1 MGELLA
7 IGSAV
12 AWAFTTIAM
21 RPIAGQALWRSSVLR
36 MLVCAG
42 LLAAYA
48 WPSGALARIVE
59 APPIAWLWLLASTLC
74 SMVVGD
80 SLYFMAAARIG
91 VARALPIASSFPLLT
106 TVGAVLTLGETP
118 TAALIVG
125 SLLVVLAVALIGGD
139 RVRGSGRIDLVGL
152 VLAGLAACLWA
163 SSGLLLGQGLR
174 LLDPIATNMIRF
186 PVAAI
191 LFTAYVA
198 ALRPAE
204 ILTRRLVW
212 LSLVA
217 AVGTLAS
224 ASLFLAGIEAAGV
237 ARGVALNALSP
248 VFSAILAA
256 GLLRERVSRRTAIGI
271 VASVAGTV
279 LLVV

>member
-1 MGELLA
+1 
-7 IGSAV
+7 
-12 AWAFTTIAM
+12 
-21 RPIAGQALWRSSVLR
+21 

-48 WPSGALARIVE
+48 WPTGALARIVE

-106 TVGAVLTLGETP
+106 TIGAVLTLGETP

-139 RVRGSGRIDLVGL
+139 RVRGGGRIDLVGL
-152 VLAGLAACLWA
+152 LLAVLAACLWA

-174 LLDPIATNMIRF
+174 LLDPVATNMIRF

-191 LFTAYVA
+191 VFTAYVA
-198 ALRPAE
+198 AVRPAE
-204 ILTRRLVW
+204 ILTPKLVW

-217 AVGTLAS
+217 AIGTLAS
-224 ASLFLAGIEAAGV
+224 ASLFLVGIEAAGV

-256 GLLRERVSRRTAIGI
+256 ALLRERVSRRTAIGI
-271 VASVAGTV
+271 VSSVAGTV
-279 LLVV
+279 LLVVV